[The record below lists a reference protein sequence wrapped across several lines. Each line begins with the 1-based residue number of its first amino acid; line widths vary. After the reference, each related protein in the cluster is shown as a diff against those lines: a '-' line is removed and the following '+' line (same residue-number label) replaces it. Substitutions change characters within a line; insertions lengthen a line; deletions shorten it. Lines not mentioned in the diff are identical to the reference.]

1 MLTRSLLEVKMVEI
15 SGWSEFFKEIST
27 LVDGAE
33 RQYGIANLNYSDYV
47 MERLELSIST
57 CFNLLE
63 AINNA
68 TELEECLSS
77 LTELIQYLQA
87 CHRRWSEYKAF
98 LQGSSQ
104 CYQVLTAQAVG
115 EQGRPRFQVSKLQLE
130 YLESL
135 AFKWTEIASILGIS
149 RMTLYRYFH
158 ELCNCV
164 LFILTSS

>member
-63 AINNA
+63 AINNS

-77 LTELIQYLQA
+77 LTELFSI
-87 CHRRWSEYKAF
+87 YKPVIED
-98 LQGSSQ
+98 G
-104 CYQVLTAQAVG
+104 VNT
-115 EQGRPRFQVSKLQLE
+115 R
-130 YLESL
+130 
-135 AFKWTEIASILGIS
+135 
-149 RMTLYRYFH
+149 
-158 ELCNCV
+158 
-164 LFILTSS
+164 LFCKAHLSVIKF

>member
-1 MLTRSLLEVKMVEI
+1 MLTRSLLEVKIVEI

-63 AINNA
+63 AINNS

-87 CHRRWSEYKAF
+87 GHRRWSEYKGFSAR
-98 LQGSSQ
+98 LISVLSSSNSPSS
-104 CYQVLTAQAVG
+104 G
-115 EQGRPRFQVSKLQLE
+115 EQGRPRFQVSKFQLE